1 MDCSSSLDT
10 SIFIVSLHL
19 IYNKSDQPTPLA
31 RLSSMFYLI
40 RRTLR
45 LACLENCRFPNISSH
60 SKVLFRCSSGTICLS
75 IIFHTRPSLAS
86 NTQVVVE
93 PDGSIQFVRSSLMI
107 DLYRYQLEALGLAT
121 PYEPHEVSVPAR
133 LDFHSVELPTLRH
146 PTIRRTYLSA
156 LVFRFRLVSCL

>member
-1 MDCSSSLDT
+1 MGSWSFGDSEEVEQVGGWNGEEVYWRGGAGSRRPS
-10 SIFIVSLHL
+10 
-19 IYNKSDQPTPLA
+19 P
-31 RLSSMFYLI
+31 SMFYLI

-86 NTQVVVE
+86 NTQVAVE

-107 DLYRYQLEALGLAT
+107 DLYRYLSNLHIFLERSPCSFLCSSKTL
-121 PYEPHEVSVPAR
+121 PSPLSVSPI
-133 LDFHSVELPTLRH
+133 LHFETH
-146 PTIRRTYLSA
+146 
-156 LVFRFRLVSCL
+156 FRPSRN